1 MNNQSQNAIDIVLA
15 ESLKE
20 LATVKP
26 IDKITIKEITD
37 KAGVI
42 RPTFYNHFQDK
53 YELLEWIT
61 VNELFAPVDPLL
73 SNGMLKEGV
82 TFILTTMEREKEFY
96 KRVAALEGQNSFNE
110 IYNRCVAKAVLK
122 YIDVE
127 RLAAMVDYKWLKKE
141 LVADFLAHSISWV
154 TIQWIKRG
162 MNVPVEELADVYIKI
177 FRSPIMEVITNEKQG
192 IYRLFFSK
200 RKWHFLYNNKRDN

>member
-20 LATVKP
+20 LAATKP
-26 IDKITIKEITD
+26 IEKITIKEITD

-61 VNELFAPVDPLL
+61 VNELFTPVDPLL
-73 SNGMLKEGV
+73 SNGMLKEGI

-96 KRVAALEGQNSFNE
+96 KRATQLEGQNSFNE
-110 IYNRCVAKAVLK
+110 IYTRCVRNALLK
-122 YIDVE
+122 YINVE
-127 RLAAMVDYKWLKKE
+127 NLASIADYKWLNKE
-141 LVADFLAHSISWV
+141 LVAEFLAHSVSWV
-154 TIQWIKRG
+154 TIQWIKKG
-162 MNVPVEELADVYIKI
+162 MNVPVEELTDIYIKI
-177 FRSPIMEVITNEKQG
+177 FHNPMLKVIIDE
-192 IYRLFFSK
+192 SK
-200 RKWHFLYNNKRDN
+200 KR

>member
-20 LATVKP
+20 LAVTKP
-26 IDKITIKEITD
+26 IEKITIKEITD

-61 VNELFAPVDPLL
+61 INELFAPTEPLL
-73 SNGMLKEGV
+73 SNGMLKEAV
-82 TFILTTMEREKEFY
+82 TFILTAMENDKDFY
-96 KRVAALEGQNSFNE
+96 RRAAQLTGQNSFYE
-110 IYNRCVAKAVLK
+110 IFTSCVTKAVLK

-127 RLAAMVDYKWLKKE
+127 SLAGIADYKWLKE
-141 LVADFLAHSISWV
+141 EVVADFLGHAISWV
-154 TIQWIKRG
+154 TLQWILKG
-162 MNVPVEELADVYIKI
+162 MNAPVEELTDVYIKI
-177 FRSPIMEVITNEKQG
+177 FHSPIIEVIANAHK
-192 IYRLFFSK
+192 K
-200 RKWHFLYNNKRDN
+200 P

>member
-20 LATVKP
+20 LSKTKP
-26 IDKITIKEITD
+26 IEKITIKEITD

-61 VNELFAPVDPLL
+61 VNELFAPVDPLF

-96 KRVAALEGQNSFNE
+96 KRAAQLEGQNSFNE
-110 IYNRCVAKAVLK
+110 I
-122 YIDVE
+122 
-127 RLAAMVDYKWLKKE
+127 
-141 LVADFLAHSISWV
+141 
-154 TIQWIKRG
+154 
-162 MNVPVEELADVYIKI
+162 
-177 FRSPIMEVITNEKQG
+177 
-192 IYRLFFSK
+192 
-200 RKWHFLYNNKRDN
+200 

>member
-20 LATVKP
+20 LAAIKP

-82 TFILTTMEREKEFY
+82 TFILTTMEKEKDFY

-127 RLAAMVDYKWLKKE
+127 SLAAMADYSWLKKE
-141 LVADFLAHSISWV
+141 LVAEFLAHSISWV

-177 FRSPIMEVITNEKQG
+177 FRSPIIEVSTNK
-192 IYRLFFSK
+192 K
-200 RKWHFLYNNKRDN
+200 R

>member
-1 MNNQSQNAIDIVLA
+1 MNSQSQKAIDVVLA

-20 LATVKP
+20 LAASKP

-82 TFILTTMEREKEFY
+82 TFVLTTMEREKDFY
-96 KRVAALEGQNSFNE
+96 KRAAQLEGQNSFNE
-110 IYNRCVAKAVLK
+110 IYNRCVATAVRK

-127 RLAAMVDYKWLKKE
+127 SLAGIADYSWLNE
-141 LVADFLAHSISWV
+141 DIVAEFLAHSISWV

-162 MNVPVEELADVYIKI
+162 MTVPVDELTDVYVKI
-177 FRSPIMEVITNEKQG
+177 FHSPIIEVITRN
-192 IYRLFFSK
+192 
-200 RKWHFLYNNKRDN
+200 

>member
-42 RPTFYNHFQDK
+42 RPTFYNHFKDK

-96 KRVAALEGQNSFNE
+96 KRAAALEGQNSFNE

-127 RLAAMVDYKWLKKE
+127 RLAAMADYTWLKKE
-141 LVADFLAHSISWV
+141 LVADFLAHSISWG

-177 FRSPIMEVITNEKQG
+177 FRSPIIEVITNEKQ
-192 IYRLFFSK
+192 
-200 RKWHFLYNNKRDN
+200 

>member
-20 LATVKP
+20 LAVTKP

-53 YELLEWIT
+53 YELVEWIT

-73 SNGMLKEGV
+73 SAGMLKEGV
-82 TFILTTMEREKEFY
+82 TFILTTMEREKDFY
-96 KRVAALEGQNSFNE
+96 KRAVQLEGQNSFNE
-110 IYNRCVAKAVLK
+110 IYTRCVKDVVKK

-127 RLAAMVDYKWLKKE
+127 SLSHMANYEWLDKDICAE
-141 LVADFLAHSISWV
+141 FLAHSISWV
-154 TIQWIKRG
+154 TIQWILKG
-162 MNVPVEELADVYIKI
+162 MHAPVEELADVYIKI
-177 FRSPIMEVITNEKQG
+177 FRSPIIEVITNQK
-192 IYRLFFSK
+192 
-200 RKWHFLYNNKRDN
+200 

>member
-20 LATVKP
+20 LAVTKP

-61 VNELFAPVDPLL
+61 VNELFAPVDPLFA
-73 SNGMLKEGV
+73 NGMLREGV
-82 TFILTTMEREKEFY
+82 TFILTAMEKEKEFY
-96 KRVAALEGQNSFNE
+96 KRATQLEGQNSFNE
-110 IYNRCVAKAVLK
+110 IYTRCVIKAVEK

-127 RLAAMVDYKWLKKE
+127 SLAAIADYKWLKKE
-141 LVADFLAHSISWV
+141 VVAEFLAHAISWV

-162 MNVPVEELADVYIKI
+162 MTVPVEELADVYIKI
-177 FRSPIMEVITNEKQG
+177 FRSPIIEVVTNQ
-192 IYRLFFSK
+192 S
-200 RKWHFLYNNKRDN
+200 

>member
-20 LATVKP
+20 LAVTKP
-26 IDKITIKEITD
+26 IEKITIKEITD

-61 VNELFAPVDPLL
+61 INELFAPTEPLL
-73 SNGMLKEGV
+73 SNGMLKEAV
-82 TFILTTMEREKEFY
+82 TFILTAMENDKDFY
-96 KRVAALEGQNSFNE
+96 RRAAQLTGQNSFYE
-110 IYNRCVAKAVLK
+110 IFTSCVTKAVLK

-127 RLAAMVDYKWLKKE
+127 SLAGIADYKWLKE
-141 LVADFLAHSISWV
+141 EVVADFLGHAISWV
-154 TIQWIKRG
+154 TLQWILKG
-162 MNVPVEELADVYIKI
+162 MNAPVEELTDVYIKI
-177 FRSPIMEVITNEKQG
+177 FHSPIIDVIA
-192 IYRLFFSK
+192 K
-200 RKWHFLYNNKRDN
+200 RS